1 MFFDDWK
8 WRQPNPEPQIS
19 DFQGATWQN
28 PNARSVNPHMEGP
41 QSAPTYGGTRTPT
54 YDSKGYNTALE
65 RWQLLEDEEKKQ
77 QAIFQEM
84 ARGTPQQASLAPTGK
99 IGGGNSSLKTSPF
112 DVTARS
118 KNTMQTLSDFD
129 VPHFLKK
136 WRY

>member
-8 WRQPNPEPQIS
+8 WKLGQSNPEPQIS

-28 PNARSVNPHMEGP
+28 LDNV
-41 QSAPTYGGTRTPT
+41 
-54 YDSKGYNTALE
+54 GYQRALG
-65 RWQLLEDEEKKQ
+65 RWQALEDEKAKQ

-84 ARGTPQQASLAPTGK
+84 ARGTPRQASLAPTGK
-99 IGGGNSSLKTSPF
+99 IGGGNSSLEISPF